1 MYAMRFPSED
11 VSKLTLQQLRGRE
24 GSRVREIYRK
34 LSKQYDVSWSGRE
47 YNPEDFFESNA
58 VNQALSAGH
67 VCLYGLAHAV
77 IVALGCSP
85 GLGFVHVGHELS
97 FVYDLADLYKA
108 EVTIPIAFE
117 AASQDLPDLPAYVR
131 RKTRDAMVEKHILER
146 MIHDL
151 HYLLADEGEEA
162 GEEESVVYLWDNI
175 RDTVPNATS
184 YRMGDT
190 S

>member
-1 MYAMRFPSED
+1 M
-11 VSKLTLQQLRGRE
+11 
-24 GSRVREIYRK
+24 
-34 LSKQYDVSWSGRE
+34 
-47 YNPEDFFESNA
+47 
-58 VNQALSAGH
+58 
-67 VCLYGLAHAV
+67 
-77 IVALGCSP
+77 
-85 GLGFVHVGHELS
+85 
-97 FVYDLADLYKA
+97 
-108 EVTIPIAFE
+108 TIPIAFE

-162 GEEESVVYLWDNI
+162 GEEESAVYLWDNI

-190 S
+190 P